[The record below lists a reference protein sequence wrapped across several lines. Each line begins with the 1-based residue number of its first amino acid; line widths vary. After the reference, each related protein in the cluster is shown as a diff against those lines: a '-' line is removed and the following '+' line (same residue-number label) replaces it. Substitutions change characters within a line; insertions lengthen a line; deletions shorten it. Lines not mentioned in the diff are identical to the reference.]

1 MPSGMRHAPGA
12 GTTAR
17 SAKAPSGTEAKMR
30 SPAAKPSTPRPVAR
44 TTPASSAPG
53 MNGKGGF
60 TWYCP
65 RTMRRSKKLQ
75 PAARTSTASV
85 PGASSGSGASRTRR
99 SAGSIQRSTT
109 IARMRYSIADDAG
122 PTQPARKERH
132 MLEAAQLGNVA
143 TRLLFENE
151 RVKVWEMGLEPGE
164 SSDLHRHTLDYLL
177 YILEGASIDADRPD
191 GESLRFSVE
200 PGQIFFVPR
209 GGTERAVNRSG
220 TRFRELLV
228 ELKDGGACAPDP
240 LT

>member
-1 MPSGMRHAPGA
+1 MLPGICHAPRA
-12 GTTAR
+12 GTAAR
-17 SAKAPSGTEAKMR
+17 SAKAPSGTEARTR
-30 SPAAKPSTPRPVAR
+30 SPAAKPSTPAPTAR

-53 MNGKGGF
+53 TNGKGGF

-85 PGASSGSGASRTRR
+85 
-99 SAGSIQRSTT
+99 AGSIQRSTT

-151 RVKVWEMGLEPGE
+151 RVKVWEMGLE
-164 SSDLHRHTLDYLL
+164 
-177 YILEGASIDADRPD
+177 
-191 GESLRFSVE
+191 
-200 PGQIFFVPR
+200 
-209 GGTERAVNRSG
+209 
-220 TRFRELLV
+220 
-228 ELKDGGACAPDP
+228 
-240 LT
+240 